1 MACIFHDMPYVF
13 RHIGKRPRKHPE
25 NHAPQT
31 LCACT
36 KGTTKSSH
44 THAVTGKKA
53 NFVFSSTLGQNH
65 VRVSERTTKH
75 GAVHTRRRRKSK

>member
-1 MACIFHDMPYVF
+1 MACIFHDKACVF
-13 RHIGKRPRKHPE
+13 CTQGDVPE
-25 NHAPQT
+25 NIPKNAPQNT
-31 LCACT
+31 VSRSKRHNKIIT
-36 KGTTKSSH
+36 YSH
-44 THAVTGKKA
+44 RNRKKA